1 MITSKKLSKFS
12 EISHGF
18 FNNKGGC
25 STGIYKSLN
34 CGPGSNDN
42 KLKVIKNLRIVKNK
56 ISRNSKNIFLLHQI
70 HSNKFVFINKYSKY
84 LKKKKA
90 DALITNIP
98 KLPIAILTAD
108 CAPILIYDK
117 QKKMIGAIHAGW
129 KGAYKGIILKVINFM
144 IKKGCKKKN
153 MIAVIGPCIA
163 QKSYNVREDFK
174 RKFLKKNKR
183 NKIFFKKRKKLIY
196 FDLTKYIKS
205 QFKLMKI
212 TNLDTINI
220 DTFPKKNNFFS
231 ARRSLHLNHDDYG
244 RNISLI
250 MIN

>member
-1 MITSKKLSKFS
+1 MIISKKLSKFK
-12 EISHGF
+12 EIKHGF

-34 CGPGSNDN
+34 CGPGSNDYRT
-42 KLKVIKNLRIVKNK
+42 KVIKNLRIVKNK
-56 ISRNSKNIFLLHQI
+56 IDRNSKNIFFLHQI
-70 HSNKFVFINKYSKY
+70 HSNKFIFIDKYSKY
-84 LKKKKA
+84 LKKNKA
-90 DALITNIP
+90 DAVITDIP
-98 KLPIAILTAD
+98 KLPIAVLTAD

-117 QKKMIGAIHAGW
+117 QKKMIAAIHAGW
-129 KGAYKGIILKVINFM
+129 KGAYKGIVSKVINFM
-144 IKKGCKKKN
+144 IKKGCEKKN

-163 QKSYNVREDFK
+163 QKSYIIREDFK

-183 NKIFFKKRKKLIY
+183 NKVFFKEIKNLIFF
-196 FDLTKYIKS
+196 DLPKYIKS
-205 QFKLMKI
+205 QLKLVKI

-231 ARRSLHLNHDDYG
+231 ARRSLRLNHDDYG